1 MWPELSKLCWI
12 VVVRGAPLSCSQL
25 IKINEKKLK
34 IKKNK
39 ICVNGDFV
47 EIGNGATDRFSK
59 NMNLYLVK
67 IKQVFKILLI

>member
-1 MWPELSKLCWI
+1 MLNSSGE
-12 VVVRGAPLSCSQL
+12 RGTLVLFPTNKNKWKK
-25 IKINEKKLK
+25 IKN
-34 IKKNK
+34 KKNK